1 MGCYSGEFVSVEVIV
16 RFHVTT
22 DSTPRLR
29 IGLEIVSCP
38 ILILSTH
45 KGDCVMQN
53 RRYLGS
59 VTVDSQV
66 VDGLSVDTFCRGIGP
81 IERTIAVI
89 RQDSDGWYRVDPLK
103 GLSGCFRTYRE
114 AFMYV
119 CSLYPR

>member
-45 KGDCVMQN
+45 
-53 RRYLGS
+53 
-59 VTVDSQV
+59 V